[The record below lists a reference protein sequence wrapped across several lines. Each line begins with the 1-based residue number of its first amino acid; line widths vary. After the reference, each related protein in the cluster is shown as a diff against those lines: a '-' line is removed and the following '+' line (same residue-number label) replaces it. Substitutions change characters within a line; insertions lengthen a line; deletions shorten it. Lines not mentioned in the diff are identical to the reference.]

1 MCKTFGYQV
10 YRRHYQERCYH
21 KSWCEMDQSN
31 NPEEFEYGYTST
43 QSSKIQLCLQKKSE
57 KKLKFSLKIS
67 FENYH

>member
-1 MCKTFGYQV
+1 MCKTLATKFTGDIIRKGATIKV
-10 YRRHYQERCYH
+10 GVRWTNPIIL
-21 KSWCEMDQSN
+21 KNLSMD
-31 NPEEFEYGYTST
+31 TST